1 MLSKLKKLLR
11 IKRKVT
17 KKTKMSSTKLSATK
31 RRITKKPTTKTS
43 KKHTIKK
50 TKAKAIRNEE
60 LVGIITHY
68 FPHVK
73 AGVIKIKKG
82 SISVGDSLHIKGHTT
97 DFIQKTNSLQIDR
110 KPIQSAT
117 KGKEIGLLVKSRV
130 RHNDKVYRLK

>member
-1 MLSKLKKLLR
+1 MLSKLKKLFK
-11 IKRKVT
+11 IKKKIVRKT
-17 KKTKMSSTKLSATK
+17 KKISVKATALK
-31 RRITKKPTTKTS
+31 RRITKKPKI
-43 KKHTIKK
+43 KTIKK
-50 TKAKAIRNEE
+50 AKAKVIINEE
-60 LVGIITHY
+60 LAGIITHY

-82 SISVGDSLHIKGHTT
+82 SISIGDSLHIKGHTT
-97 DFIQKTNSLQIDR
+97 DFIQKVNSLQIDR